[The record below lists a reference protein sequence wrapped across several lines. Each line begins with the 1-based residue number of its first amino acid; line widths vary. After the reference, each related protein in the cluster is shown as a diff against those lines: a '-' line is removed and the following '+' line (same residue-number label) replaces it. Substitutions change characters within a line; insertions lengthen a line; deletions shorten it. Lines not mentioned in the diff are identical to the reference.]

1 MPHTNPY
8 VPRDVGLRLRA
19 AVRRQLSE
27 PSSCVPA
34 GAVMLSAVNSEQAA
48 LRKLALSKVAHLDC
62 LMHRFITLVWDHD
75 GDESGSSV
83 RAASPSIPVTPSSLY
98 HYLTWSKW
106 FVLSS
111 ALVHARAAL
120 FVDADVLLLRNP
132 FSAPELSWLWR
143 EERSDDG
150 PRLPLLLHQFE
161 GHGGSPFNSGQL
173 LVTSL
178 APVSRALAAY
188 ASIPRFDGATSIEQE
203 IAYRALLRSR
213 FNESI
218 ARLPTTFAGN
228 CWFGPP
234 DDPPW
239 CGLYSFHAHC
249 TPPALAPKMDRLRTV
264 LREYD
269 AKCLRGTRA
278 TDGSPRIAGT
288 FRFPAR

>member
-83 RAASPSIPVTPSSLY
+83 RAASPSIPVSSSSLY

-178 APVSRALAAY
+178 AHHGTRPHRIVWMRAGEYFAPRYTDRDRERCAWRPRTWTLAVARHVSRW
-188 ASIPRFDGATSIEQE
+188 
-203 IAYRALLRSR
+203 
-213 FNESI
+213 
-218 ARLPTTFAGN
+218 ARP
-228 CWFGPP
+228 
-234 DDPPW
+234 
-239 CGLYSFHAHC
+239 
-249 TPPALAPKMDRLRTV
+249 
-264 LREYD
+264 
-269 AKCLRGTRA
+269 
-278 TDGSPRIAGT
+278 
-288 FRFPAR
+288 

>member
-19 AVRRQLSE
+19 AVRLQLSE

-34 GAVMLSAVNSEQAA
+34 GTVMLSAVNRAQAA

-83 RAASPSIPVTPSSLY
+83 RAASPSIHVTSSSLY

-178 APVSRALAAY
+178 APVSRALAACRPER
-188 ASIPRFDGATSIEQE
+188 ASVRADGARVDDAGAVAAGGTPTCSTHRARTSVEKSVAHAVQ
-203 IAYRALLRSR
+203 RTSVRS
-213 FNESI
+213 
-218 ARLPTTFAGN
+218 
-228 CWFGPP
+228 
-234 DDPPW
+234 
-239 CGLYSFHAHC
+239 
-249 TPPALAPKMDRLRTV
+249 V
-264 LREYD
+264 L
-269 AKCLRGTRA
+269 GMQ
-278 TDGSPRIAGT
+278 
-288 FRFPAR
+288 